1 MSYLRNLCQLNQ
13 LHYRQIKIEMER
25 KMNENNESMIENES
39 MKETTSSEDSDAD
52 MAECS
57 NGYDE
62 PLIDQG
68 NHVLLQLFC
77 ILLNYVKFEMN
88 DSEYLYLFTKVSHS
102 QISMHI
108 KLFFEI

>member
-1 MSYLRNLCQLNQ
+1 MSYLRNLHQLNQ
-13 LHYRQIKIEMER
+13 LHFRQIKIEMER
-25 KMNENNESMIENES
+25 KMNENNESRIENES

-68 NHVLLQLFC
+68 IFS
-77 ILLNYVKFEMN
+77 I
-88 DSEYLYLFTKVSHS
+88 SFTPAV
-102 QISMHI
+102 QW
-108 KLFFEI
+108 

>member
-1 MSYLRNLCQLNQ
+1 MSYLRNLYQLNQ
-13 LHYRQIKIEMER
+13 LHFRQIKIEMER
-25 KMNENNESMIENES
+25 KMNENNESMIENEP

-68 NHVLLQLFC
+68 IFLINFTLMKSKASKLVQHMT
-77 ILLNYVKFEMN
+77 KFQSFALSFYM
-88 DSEYLYLFTKVSHS
+88 
-102 QISMHI
+102 
-108 KLFFEI
+108 

>member
-1 MSYLRNLCQLNQ
+1 MSYLRNLYQLNQ
-13 LHYRQIKIEMER
+13 LHFRQIKIEMER
-25 KMNENNESMIENES
+25 KMNENNESMIENEP

-68 NHVLLQLFC
+68 IFLINFNKSKASKLVQHMT
-77 ILLNYVKFEMN
+77 KFQ
-88 DSEYLYLFTKVSHS
+88 SFALSFY
-102 QISMHI
+102 I
-108 KLFFEI
+108 

>member
-1 MSYLRNLCQLNQ
+1 MSYLRNLYQLNQ
-13 LHYRQIKIEMER
+13 LHFRQIKIEMER

-68 NHVLLQLFC
+68 NYVFYA
-77 ILLNYVKFEMN
+77 NWVKFEIS
-88 DSEYLYLFTKVSHS
+88 DWKVS
-102 QISMHI
+102 
-108 KLFFEI
+108 FFIYQNLSFSNLNAY

>member
-1 MSYLRNLCQLNQ
+1 MSYLRNLYQLNQ
-13 LHYRQIKIEMER
+13 LHFRQIKIEMER
-25 KMNENNESMIENES
+25 KMNENNKSMIENEP

-68 NHVLLQLFC
+68 IFY
-77 ILLNYVKFEMN
+77 I
-88 DSEYLYLFTKVSHS
+88 SFTPAVHRDA
-102 QISMHI
+102 
-108 KLFFEI
+108 F

>member
-1 MSYLRNLCQLNQ
+1 MSYLRNLYQLNQ
-13 LHYRQIKIEMER
+13 LHFRQIKIEMER

-68 NHVLLQLFC
+68 NYVLLQLFY
-77 ILLNYVKFEMN
+77 NTNSVKFEVN
-88 DSEYLYLFTKVSHS
+88 DSEYFLCFDQNLTCSNLKSRMS
-102 QISMHI
+102 
-108 KLFFEI
+108 EAER